1 SPSWTAGMVADSGT
15 KDRLEADLHSTGP
28 NIEETISVPCPNT
41 TRGRNTSNKIGKT
54 FLISPLLQ
62 AGRRPHESLS
72 AVASQCGEN
81 PEPPGTIQNR
91 CPNRA
96 RGGPGARR
104 AIGRKSASSAP
115 VPLVSE
121 NFQASEPSFR
131 SSCPHSRRKTRSFV

>member
-1 SPSWTAGMVADSGT
+1 MVADSGT

-41 TRGRNTSNKIGKT
+41 MEGRNTSNKIGKT

-62 AGRRPHESLS
+62 AGPRPHEPLS

-91 CPNRA
+91 CPNRE
-96 RGGPGARR
+96 
-104 AIGRKSASSAP
+104 IGRASCR
-115 VPLVSE
+115 E
-121 NFQASEPSFR
+121 RE
-131 SSCPHSRRKTRSFV
+131 